1 VAFPESSDA
10 VNTYPIA
17 VLKQSKNQDLAKKFV
32 DSVTAEAGQKILT
45 AAGFAK
51 P

>member
-1 VAFPESSDA
+1 
-10 VNTYPIA
+10 

-32 DSVTAEAGQKILT
+32 DLVTGETGQKVLN